1 MNDLIEAAIETSQS
15 LSDAVGCWRG

>member
-15 LSDAVGCWRG
+15 LSDAGGCWRG

>member
-15 LSDAVGCWRG
+15 LSDTVGCWRG